1 MATQVLTTDE
11 LTARLPI
18 GWNYDQQKK
27 EIAKEFDRG
36 NFSGA
41 VLFINTIASH
51 AEAQDHHPDLYLH
64 GYSKVRVTLATHS
77 AGGVTEYDLKLAKTI
92 DTI

>member
-1 MATQVLTTDE
+1 MATNILSPEE
-11 LTARLPI
+11 LSAQLPI

-27 EIAKEFDRG
+27 EISKEFDRG

-41 VLFINTIASH
+41 VGFINTIASH
-51 AEAQDHHPDLYLH
+51 AEAQDHHPDILLH

-92 DTI
+92 DSI